1 MGKLARALVLLVVA
15 LVWAMATTAQDV
27 RSPILTIDSERF
39 YRDSAFGQRVLQ
51 EIEAQT
57 TALSEDNRKI
67 QAELEAEE
75 QALTEQR
82 SELEPEAFREL
93 ADAFDARV
101 EVIRR
106 DRDARN
112 RGIASLLEQNRDR
125 FLASAAPV
133 LETIMRD
140 AGAAVILEQRSV
152 FVSANAIDIT
162 DLAIERMNGFLGDGS
177 DTP

>member
-1 MGKLARALVLLVVA
+1 MGRLCKAGLVLVLALFWASVA
-15 LVWAMATTAQDV
+15 LSQDL

-39 YRDSAFGQRVLQ
+39 YRESAFGQRVLN
-51 EIEAQT
+51 EIEART
-57 TALSEDNRKI
+57 TELADDNRTLE
-67 QAELEAEE
+67 AELEAEE

-82 SELEPEAFREL
+82 AEMAPEAFRAL

-106 DRDARN
+106 ERDARS
-112 RGIASLLEQNRDR
+112 RAIADLLEQNRGQ
-125 FLASAAPV
+125 FLNAAAPV
-133 LETIMRD
+133 LEEIMRD

-162 DLAIERMNGFLGDGS
+162 NLAISRMNSVLGDGTQA
-177 DTP
+177 D

>member
-1 MGKLARALVLLVVA
+1 MGRLARALVFLLAA
-15 LVWAMATTAQDV
+15 LLGAATAGAQDV

-51 EIEAQT
+51 EIETQT
-57 TALSEDNRKI
+57 TALSEDNQRL

-82 SELEPEAFREL
+82 PDMEPEAFREL

-106 DRDARN
+106 DRDARS
-112 RGIASLLEQNRDR
+112 RAIANLLEQNRDR

-133 LETIMRD
+133 LESIMRD
-140 AGAAVILEQRSV
+140 AGAGVILEQRSV

-162 DLAIERMNGFLGDGS
+162 DLAISRMDALLGDGG
-177 DTP
+177 TEP

>member
-1 MGKLARALVLLVVA
+1 MGRLCKAGLVLTLALFWASVA
-15 LVWAMATTAQDV
+15 LSQDL

-39 YRDSAFGQRVLQ
+39 YRESAFGQRVLN
-51 EIEAQT
+51 EIEART
-57 TALSEDNRKI
+57 TELADDNRTLE
-67 QAELEAEE
+67 AELEAEE

-82 SELEPEAFREL
+82 AEMAPEAFRAL

-106 DRDARN
+106 ERDARS
-112 RGIASLLEQNRDR
+112 RAIADLLEQNRGQ
-125 FLASAAPV
+125 FLNAAAPV
-133 LETIMRD
+133 LEEIMRD

-162 DLAIERMNGFLGDGS
+162 NLAISRMNSVLGDGTQA
-177 DTP
+177 D

>member
-1 MGKLARALVLLVVA
+1 MGRLARALTILVMA
-15 LVWAMATTAQDV
+15 LGWAMAATAQDV

-39 YRDSAFGQRVLQ
+39 YRGSAFGQRVLR
-51 EIEAQT
+51 EIETQT
-57 TALSEDNRKI
+57 TALSEDNRRI
-67 QAELEAEE
+67 QTELEAEE
-75 QALTEQR
+75 LKLTEQR
-82 SELEPEAFREL
+82 PDMEPDAFREL

-106 DRDARN
+106 DREARG
-112 RGIASLLEQNRDR
+112 RAIANLLEQNRDR

-162 DLAIERMNGFLGDGS
+162 DLAISRMDALLGDGS
-177 DTP
+177 DEP